1 MILFPNA
8 KINIGLHILNRRC
21 DGYHDLETVFY
32 PIPLHDALEAVEA
45 TTLNFE
51 SSGIVIP
58 GIAGDNLCLKAYK
71 MIKKDFDLPALSI
84 HLHKKIPIG
93 AGLGGGSSDAA
104 YFIRLLNEK
113 FRLKLDTAA
122 MQDYARK
129 LGADCAFFIESKP
142 VFAYGKGEE
151 FKDVSLD
158 LSAYSL
164 VLIMP
169 PVFVSTADA
178 FRGVKPRIPET
189 PLQELI
195 KLPVEQ
201 WKEHIR
207 NDFEESVF
215 RTYPIIQGLKNS
227 LYDAGA
233 LYVSMSGSGAAVYGV
248 FADKPELPLFDESYH
263 VFYV

>member
-8 KINIGLHILNRRC
+8 KINIGLNILNKRN

-32 PIPLHDALEAVEA
+32 PIPLYDALEAVEA
-45 TTLNFE
+45 PVLHFE

-58 GIAGDNLCLKAYK
+58 GRDEENLCLKAYEL
-71 MIKKDFDLPALSI
+71 IKKDFELPALSI

-113 FRLKLDTAA
+113 FNLKLDTAV

-178 FRGVKPRIPET
+178 FRGVKCRIPET

-195 KLPVEQ
+195 KLPLGQ
-201 WKEHIR
+201 WKQDIK

-215 RTYPIIQGLKNS
+215 KAFPIIQGLKNS

-233 LYVSMSGSGAAVYGV
+233 LYVSMSGSGAAVYGI
-248 FADKPELPLFDESYH
+248 FAQKPELPSFDESYN
-263 VFYV
+263 VFYL